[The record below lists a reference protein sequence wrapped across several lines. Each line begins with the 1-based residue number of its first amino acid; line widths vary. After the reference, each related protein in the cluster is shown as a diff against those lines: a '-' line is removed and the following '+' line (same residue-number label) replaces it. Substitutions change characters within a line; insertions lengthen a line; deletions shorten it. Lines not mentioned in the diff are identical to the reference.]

1 MKTNK
6 ELIKDF
12 LRKAN
17 QAETSFKSE
26 INRLPEMITVA
37 ISREFNIPQRE
48 IAETMG
54 TSMGTVSSYLNS
66 HYNIMQAQNKTANQY
81 RDVLNSI
88 NLLSDE

>member
-6 ELIKDF
+6 ELIKLFSKKSNDAV
-12 LRKAN
+12 R
-17 QAETSFKSE
+17 SFKSE
-26 INRLPEMITVA
+26 INGIAETITVA

-66 HYNIMQAQNKTANQY
+66 HNNIMESASKTANEY
-81 RDVLNSI
+81 RNILNSI